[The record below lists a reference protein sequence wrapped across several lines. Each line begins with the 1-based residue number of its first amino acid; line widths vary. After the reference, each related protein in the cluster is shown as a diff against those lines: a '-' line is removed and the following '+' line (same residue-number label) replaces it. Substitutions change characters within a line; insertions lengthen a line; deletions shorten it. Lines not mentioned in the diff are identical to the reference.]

1 MPEGSHEDKKN
12 NKQLHTLRLERNRWF
27 ENLDVKNK
35 NERFFEL
42 ELFLKA
48 LDRFCNVRNHPISE
62 GVNLF
67 NRNFG
72 SELIV
77 MLDTINRVLH
87 NINILLPEKQSSAFH
102 FQTFVEWR
110 LLSDRARMELMDKSL
125 RQNTP
130 EESLYVL
137 KSALTSLREMI
148 NALIA
153 LPTVS
158 FHLFNNIGHIVS
170 REIAWS
176 TYFNPFQLGDFSPVH
191 DKIRNPAI
199 RKVIKQRVPSNLRR
213 EFSVAFI
220 IVFRLLRYL
229 AYVKEENATIRELKR
244 NLAIFALL
252 RSEMLILSDY
262 LDREL
267 PACIREKS
275 GDDEKMKEISKML
288 DSLSFQINIE
298 TKKVFQQELKDAGSE
313 NDFTKLST
321 SMARSKGV
329 MVEILRQTLV
339 QLTQILDPSLEG
351 RYIFRDYISKTELS
365 LKLRK
370 DIWIFHKVVENV
382 AQTILTKMKEENYK
396 PIIEALKSLR
406 NYIFY
411 FQNVSFQMVRYT
423 DRDSFLEFFKKVDSI
438 AIDEVLNKD
447 KLEAFYTEVHAFQLF
462 LEATLT
468 NLSMRAE
475 LKDLPFGVREGEAIL
490 QQFLK

>member
-1 MPEGSHEDKKN
+1 VPEGSPDEKKN
-12 NKQLHTLRLERNRWF
+12 NKPLHTLRLERNRWF

-35 NERFFEL
+35 NECFFEL

-67 NRNFG
+67 TKDFS

-77 MLDTINRVLH
+77 MLDTINRVLA

-110 LLSDRARMELMDKSL
+110 LLSDRARMELMERSL

-130 EESLYVL
+130 EESLFVL
-137 KSALTSLREMI
+137 KTALTGLREVI
-148 NALIA
+148 NSLTA
-153 LPTVS
+153 LPAIS
-158 FHLFNNIGHIVS
+158 FHLFNNIGHIIS

-199 RKVIKQRVPSNLRR
+199 RKVIKQKVPTHLRK

-229 AYVKEENATIRELKR
+229 TYVKDENATLRELKR

-252 RSEMLILSDY
+252 RSEMLVLADY
-262 LDREL
+262 LEREL
-267 PACIREKS
+267 PLCIREKAD
-275 GDDEKMKEISKML
+275 DDEKLKELSKSL
-288 DSLSFQINIE
+288 DSLSFQIAMEI
-298 TKKVFQQELKDAGSE
+298 KKVFQQELKDAGGE
-313 NDFTKLST
+313 RDFTKLST
-321 SMARSKGV
+321 GIARSKGV
-329 MVEILRQTLV
+329 LVEILRQTAV
-339 QLTQILDPSLEG
+339 QLTQMLEPSLEG

-423 DRDSFLEFFKKVDSI
+423 DRDAFLEFFKKVDSI
-438 AIDEVLNKD
+438 AMDEVLNKD

-462 LEATLT
+462 LETTLT